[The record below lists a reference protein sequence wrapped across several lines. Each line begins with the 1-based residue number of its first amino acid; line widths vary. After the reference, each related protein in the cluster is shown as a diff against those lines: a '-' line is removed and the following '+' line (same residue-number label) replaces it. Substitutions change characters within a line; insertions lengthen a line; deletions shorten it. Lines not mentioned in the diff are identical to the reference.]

1 MFLEYGQTEALMFD
15 NGRLKQATYDTS
27 QGFGLRAVKDDA
39 VGYAHSS
46 DVSLPALIRAADAVH
61 AVRGGYSGTFAAA
74 PAHTN
79 VRLYGDDNPL
89 DAPGFESKVK
99 LLAEIDAYV
108 RDKDPRV
115 RQVTVSLGATW
126 QVVEILRPDGES
138 YRDIRPLVR
147 VNISVVAGQGDRQ
160 ESGSKGYGGREGY
173 ARFIETKAWREAADG
188 AIREALVNLESVP
201 APAGEM
207 DVVLGA
213 GWPGV
218 MLHEAV
224 GHGLEG
230 DFNRKQTSAFAG
242 LMGQQVAAK
251 GVTVVDDGTMASR
264 RGSLSIDDE
273 GTPTNRTVLIEDG
286 ILVGY
291 MQDRQNARL
300 MNMKPTGNG
309 RRQGYAHVP
318 MPRMT
323 NTYMLAGSRDPAEI
337 LASVKNG
344 IYRRQFRRRPG
355 RHHLGQI
362 CVPVHR
368 GLQNRERQDRR
379 AAEGRDA
386 DRQRADR
393 PASNHHDRQ
402 RSCARYR
409 HRHLR
414 QERPGRA
421 GRRRPADA
429 ADGTHY
435 GRRNRRM
442 SIEKQIASRRRR
454 PAGARQIVQLAAIVL
469 VVFLAKG
476 ALAEPFYVPS
486 GSMEPTLLIGDA
498 LLASKFPYGYGT
510 ASLPIQITLPETGRV
525 FGGTPKRGDVVV
537 FRWPGDRSQAWVKRV
552 VGLPG
557 DRIQMRQGQL
567 FINDHAASLKP
578 DGIGEAED
586 DNRAAAN
593 RPIATSR
600 RCRAASRTR
609 SSRCATM
616 AGSTTRPK

>member
-1 MFLEYGQTEALMFD
+1 MTPTTSLLDRASLDRDAVRHQIARGLEGADDGELFLEYAQTEALMFD

-46 DVSLPALIRAADAVH
+46 DVSLPALIRAADAVA
-61 AVRGGYSGTFAAA
+61 AVRGGYSGNFAAA
-74 PAHTN
+74 PAHSN

-251 GVTVVDDGTMASR
+251 GVTVVDDGTIASR
-264 RGSLSIDDE
+264 RGSLSI
-273 GTPTNRTVLIEDG
+273 
-286 ILVGY
+286 
-291 MQDRQNARL
+291 ARL

-323 NTYMLAGSRDPAEI
+323 NTYMLAGNSDPAEI

-344 IYRRQFRRRPG
+344 IFAANFG
-355 RHHLGQI
+355 GGQVDI
-362 CVPVHR
+362 TSGKYVFQCTEAYKIENGKVGAPLKGAMLIGNGPTDLHRITMIGNDLALDSGIGTCGKNGQGVPV
-368 GLQNRERQDRR
+368 GVGQ
-379 AAEGRDA
+379 
-386 DRQRADR
+386 
-393 PASNHHDRQ
+393 
-402 RSCARYR
+402 
-409 HRHLR
+409 
-414 QERPGRA
+414 
-421 GRRRPADA
+421 
-429 ADGTHY
+429 
-435 GRRNRRM
+435 
-442 SIEKQIASRRRR
+442 
-454 PAGARQIVQLAAIVL
+454 
-469 VVFLAKG
+469 
-476 ALAEPFYVPS
+476 
-486 GSMEPTLLIGDA
+486 PTLRMER
-498 LLASKFPYGYGT
+498 
-510 ASLPIQITLPETGRV
+510 ITV
-525 FGGTPKRGDVVV
+525 GGT
-537 FRWPGDRSQAWVKRV
+537 
-552 VGLPG
+552 
-557 DRIQMRQGQL
+557 
-567 FINDHAASLKP
+567 
-578 DGIGEAED
+578 
-586 DNRAAAN
+586 
-593 RPIATSR
+593 
-600 RCRAASRTR
+600 
-609 SSRCATM
+609 
-616 AGSTTRPK
+616 GS